1 MAAWGN
7 LPVRDQCP
15 FSARQC
21 LTVPPLLPSRHSRR
35 RGAPQGRVSTPRAPG
50 SYRWGAE
57 AVEAYTKGGNSLDF
71 DGFATRPEGPDEA
84 HVRRRERKRVG
95 RGSPQIERP
104 LPLPLQWPVGPDARV
119 GQQPRYTRVVGNL
132 VREVGLIQKQSS
144 FWFQVQ

>member
-1 MAAWGN
+1 MPVQCPTVPDSSASVAVAALQAAWG
-7 LPVRDQCP
+7 
-15 FSARQC
+15 STGTC
-21 LTVPPLLPSRHSRR
+21 LDATCTRKLQV
-35 RGAPQGRVSTPRAPG
+35 
-50 SYRWGAE
+50 GAE
-57 AVEAYTKGGNSLDF
+57 AVDVNFKGGSSLDF

-84 HVRRRERKRVG
+84 HVRRRGRNRVG

-104 LPLPLQWPVGPDARV
+104 LPSPLQWPVGPDARV